1 MGLKQAQA
9 HPSGALGLDDPS
21 ELPQVETGVLCALS
35 WAGPQL
41 GCGRQGPEMAPTV
54 HPSRLPGRALAVS

>member
-1 MGLKQAQA
+1 MALKRAQT
-9 HPSGALGLDDPS
+9 HPSGALGLGGPS
-21 ELPQVETGVLCALS
+21 ELPQVETGVLWAPS